1 MFESAE
7 EIHRP
12 HGAEGRADPTRR
24 LYSMRSHTEVFV
36 GLQYLGINQAKM
48 NPIALSDELVS
59 ILVAGFYRCMRNH
72 TYLQREA
79 AGFHPSSLSR
89 LEAGL
94 QVHTSRPDNVSLLLP
109 NLNERFEKAVS
120 NVANLATTMSRRHG
134 RSSRPARPRDLAPP
148 KFRWRERF
156 L

>member
-1 MFESAE
+1 
-7 EIHRP
+7 
-12 HGAEGRADPTRR
+12 
-24 LYSMRSHTEVFV
+24 MRSHTEVFV

-79 AGFHPSSLSR
+79 AGFHPGSLAR

-94 QVHTSRPDNVSLLLP
+94 QAHTSRPDKLLLLLP
-109 NLNERFEKAVS
+109 NLKECLEKAVS
-120 NVANLATTMSRRHG
+120 NLANLAITMWRRHG
-134 RSSRPARPRDLAPP
+134 RSSRPAQARDLATP
-148 KFRWRERF
+148 KFRW
-156 L
+156 